1 MSYAKVCN
9 YPQPSA
15 TTQKATQKL
24 HQKAKTYHKQ
34 LCYGTLDVNAETDVD
49 FDSDMKQWYIL
60 MCAWVCVCTYF
71 LSHYIYY
78 FLVRLDVCF
87 CQHSK

>member
-1 MSYAKVCN
+1 MLKY
-9 YPQPSA
+9 A
-15 TTQKATQKL
+15 TTHNHPQLPKKTTQKL

-60 MCAWVCVCTYF
+60 MCAWVCVCIYF
-71 LSHYIYY
+71 LSSLYLL
-78 FLVRLDVCF
+78 FF
-87 CQHSK
+87 G